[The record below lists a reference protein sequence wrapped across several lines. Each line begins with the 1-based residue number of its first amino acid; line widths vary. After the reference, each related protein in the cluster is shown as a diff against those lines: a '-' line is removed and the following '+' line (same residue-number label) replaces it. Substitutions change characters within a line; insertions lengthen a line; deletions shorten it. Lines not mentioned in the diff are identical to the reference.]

1 MAATKNR
8 VVITGLGVLTPVGAT
23 VDAYWNALLAGQS
36 GAATITR
43 FDTTGHSV
51 TFAAE
56 VKNFD
61 PGQYMDPKEAKRM
74 DLFSQYAVA
83 AAKGA
88 VEDSKIDFSKEDR
101 FRCGAIIASGIG
113 GLTEMQEQCRKYLE
127 KGPSRISPFFV
138 PKMMLNAAA
147 GQIAI
152 AHGLGGPNWG
162 VASACAS
169 ANHAMG
175 TALRTIQYG
184 DADVMLTGGSEA
196 AMTYLAIA
204 GFSNMGALSPRN
216 DEPMKASRPFDKNR
230 NGFVLGEGA
239 AILVFEKL
247 EHAQARGAKIYAEV
261 LGIGNS
267 DDAYHITAPDP
278 DGTGG
283 AYAMNAAL
291 KDAGLKPQQISY
303 INAHGTSTP
312 MNDKI
317 ETAAIRR
324 TFGDTATKI
333 PVSSTK
339 SMIGHLLGAAAA
351 VELVATVLSIRDGV
365 VHPTINYETP
375 DPECDLDYVP
385 NVKRAV
391 DVHYAM
397 SNSLGFGGHNSAIV
411 VGKFTK

>member
-1 MAATKNR
+1 
-8 VVITGLGVLTPVGAT
+8 VLET
-23 VDAYWNALLAGQS
+23 
-36 GAATITR
+36 
-43 FDTTGHSV
+43 
-51 TFAAE
+51 
-56 VKNFD
+56 
-61 PGQYMDPKEAKRM
+61 
-74 DLFSQYAVA
+74 
-83 AAKGA
+83 
-88 VEDSKIDFSKEDR
+88 
-101 FRCGAIIASGIG
+101 
-113 GLTEMQEQCRKYLE
+113 
-127 KGPSRISPFFV
+127 
-138 PKMMLNAAA
+138 
-147 GQIAI
+147 
-152 AHGLGGPNWG
+152 
-162 VASACAS
+162 
-169 ANHAMG
+169 
-175 TALRTIQYG
+175 
-184 DADVMLTGGSEA
+184 
-196 AMTYLAIA
+196 
-204 GFSNMGALSPRN
+204 
-216 DEPMKASRPFDKNR
+216 
-230 NGFVLGEGA
+230 
-239 AILVFEKL
+239 L

-291 KDAGLKPQQISY
+291 KDAGLKPEQISY

-324 TFGDTATKI
+324 TFGDAAKKI

-385 NVKRAV
+385 NEKRAV
-391 DVHYAM
+391 DVRYAM

-411 VGKFTK
+411 VGKFQK

>member
-1 MAATKNR
+1 
-8 VVITGLGVLTPVGAT
+8 
-23 VDAYWNALLAGQS
+23 
-36 GAATITR
+36 
-43 FDTTGHSV
+43 
-51 TFAAE
+51 
-56 VKNFD
+56 
-61 PGQYMDPKEAKRM
+61 
-74 DLFSQYAVA
+74 
-83 AAKGA
+83 
-88 VEDSKIDFSKEDR
+88 
-101 FRCGAIIASGIG
+101 
-113 GLTEMQEQCRKYLE
+113 
-127 KGPSRISPFFV
+127 
-138 PKMMLNAAA
+138 
-147 GQIAI
+147 
-152 AHGLGGPNWG
+152 
-162 VASACAS
+162 
-169 ANHAMG
+169 
-175 TALRTIQYG
+175 
-184 DADVMLTGGSEA
+184 MLTGGSEA

-204 GFSNMGALSPRN
+204 GFANMGALSTRN
-216 DEPMKASRPFDKNR
+216 DDPMRASRPFDKDR

-283 AYAMNAAL
+283 AYAMNAAI
-291 KDAGLKPQQISY
+291 KDAGLKPEQISY

-312 MNDKI
+312 LNDKI

-324 TFGDTATKI
+324 TFGDYAKKI

-385 NVKRAV
+385 NEKRAV
-391 DVHYAM
+391 DVRYAM

-411 VGKFTK
+411 VGKFQK

>member
-1 MAATKNR
+1 MPATRNR
-8 VVITGLGVLTPVGAT
+8 VVITGIGVLTPVGNT
-23 VDAYWNALLAGQS
+23 LDAYWSALLSGKS
-36 GAATITR
+36 GAGRITR

-56 VKNFD
+56 VKDFD

-88 VEDSKIDFSKEDR
+88 VQDSGLDFAREDR
-101 FRCGAIIASGIG
+101 YRCGAIIASGIG
-113 GLTEMQEQCRKYLE
+113 GLTEMQEQNRKYIE
-127 KGPSRISPFFV
+127 KGPGRISPFFV

-175 TALRTIQYG
+175 TALRTIQHG

-204 GFSNMGALSPRN
+204 GFSNMGALSTRN
-216 DEPMKASRPFDKNR
+216 DAPELASRPFDKNR
-230 NGFVLGEGA
+230 DGFVLGEGA
-239 AILVFEKL
+239 AILTFESL

-291 KDAGLKPQQISY
+291 KDAGLKPDQISY

-317 ETAAIRR
+317 ETAAIKR
-324 TFGDTATKI
+324 TFGDAAKKI
-333 PVSSTK
+333 PISSTK

-351 VELVATVLSIRDGV
+351 VELVAAVMSIKDGV
-365 VHPTINYETP
+365 VHPTANYETP

-385 NVKRAV
+385 GSKRAMNV
-391 DVHYAM
+391 QYAM
-397 SNSLGFGGHNSAIV
+397 SNSLGFGGHNSAII
-411 VGKFTK
+411 VGKFSK

>member
-1 MAATKNR
+1 MPATKNR
-8 VVITGLGVLTPVGAT
+8 VVITGLGALTPVGNT
-23 VDAYWNALLAGQS
+23 VDEYWKSLLAGRS
-36 GAATITR
+36 GAGRITK
-43 FDTTGHSV
+43 FDTAGHSV

-56 VKNFD
+56 VRGFD
-61 PGQYMDPKEAKRM
+61 PGSYMDPKEAKRM
-74 DLFSQYAVA
+74 DPFAQYAVA
-83 AAKGA
+83 AAKMA
-88 VEDSKIDFSKEDR
+88 VDDAHLDMAKEDR

-113 GLTEMQEQCRKYLE
+113 GLTEMQEQDKKFNE
-127 KGPSRISPFFV
+127 KGPGRISPFFV

-152 AHGLGGPNWG
+152 AFGLGGPNWG

-196 AMTYLAIA
+196 AMTYLAVA
-204 GFSNMGALSPRN
+204 GFSNMGALSTRN
-216 DEPMKASRPFDKNR
+216 DAPEKASRPFDKNR
-230 NGFVLGEGA
+230 DGFVLGEGA

-247 EHAQARGAKIYAEV
+247 EHAQARDARIYAEV

-291 KDAGLKPQQISY
+291 KDAGLKPDQISY

-317 ETAAIRR
+317 ETAAIKR
-324 TFGDTATKI
+324 TFGDHARKI
-333 PVSSTK
+333 PISSTK

-351 VELVATVLSIRDGV
+351 VELVATVLAIRDGV
-365 VHPTINYETP
+365 VHPTANYETP
-375 DPECDLDYVP
+375 DPDCDLDYVP
-385 NVKRAV
+385 NSKRAV
-391 DVHYAM
+391 DVRYAM

-411 VGKFTK
+411 VAKFQK

>member
-1 MAATKNR
+1 MAATKSR
-8 VVITGLGVLTPVGAT
+8 VVITGLGVLTPVAAT
-23 VDAYWNALLAGQS
+23 VDTYWNALLAGQS
-36 GAATITR
+36 GAGPITR

-56 VKNFD
+56 VKGFNPD
-61 PGQYMDPKEAKRM
+61 QYMDPKEAKRM
-74 DLFSQYAVA
+74 DLFAQYAVA

-113 GLTEMQEQCRKYLE
+113 GLTEMQEQNKKYIE
-127 KGPSRISPFFV
+127 KGPGRISPFFV

-147 GQIAI
+147 GHIAI

-204 GFSNMGALSPRN
+204 GFANMGALSPRN
-216 DEPMKASRPFDKNR
+216 DEPTKASRPFDKNR

-283 AYAMNAAL
+283 AYAMNAAI
-291 KDAGLKPQQISY
+291 KDAGLKPEQISY

-324 TFGDTATKI
+324 TFGDAAKKI

-391 DVHYAM
+391 DVRYAM
-397 SNSLGFGGHNSAIV
+397 SNSLGFGGHNSAII
-411 VGKFTK
+411 VGKFSK

>member
-1 MAATKNR
+1 MPATKNR
-8 VVITGLGVLTPVGAT
+8 VVVTGLGVLTPVGAT
-23 VDAYWNALLAGQS
+23 VDSYWNALLAGQS
-36 GAATITR
+36 GAGKITR

-56 VKNFD
+56 VKNFNPD
-61 PGQYMDPKEAKRM
+61 QYMDPKEAKRM
-74 DLFSQYAVA
+74 DLFAQYAVA
-83 AAKGA
+83 AAKEA
-88 VEDSKIDFSKEDR
+88 VEDAKLDFSKEDR

-113 GLTEMQEQCRKYLE
+113 GLTEMQEQNKKYIE
-127 KGPSRISPFFV
+127 KGPGRISPFFV

-147 GQIAI
+147 GHIAI

-204 GFSNMGALSPRN
+204 GFANMGALSPRN
-216 DEPMKASRPFDKNR
+216 DEPTRASRPFDKNR

-291 KDAGLKPQQISY
+291 KDAGLKPEQISY

-317 ETAAIRR
+317 ETAAIKK
-324 TFGDTATKI
+324 TFGDIAKKI

-385 NVKRAV
+385 NEKRTV
-391 DVHYAM
+391 DVRYAM
-397 SNSLGFGGHNSAIV
+397 SNSLGFGGHNSAII
-411 VGKFTK
+411 VGRFQK